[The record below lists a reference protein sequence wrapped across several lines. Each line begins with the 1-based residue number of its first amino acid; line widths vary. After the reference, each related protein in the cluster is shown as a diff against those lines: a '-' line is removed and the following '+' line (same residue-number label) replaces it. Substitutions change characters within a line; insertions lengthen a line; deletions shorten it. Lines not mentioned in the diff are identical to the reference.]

1 MSTKFV
7 PGNWSPFPLI
17 IPWET
22 MKVARRQEEAA
33 VCITFA
39 IVDHHLVQTG
49 RKDGPTDYFLQ
60 ILAAIKFRIERT

>member
-1 MSTKFV
+1 
-7 PGNWSPFPLI
+7 
-17 IPWET
+17 